1 MYMYTE
7 YAMFFCFIETPL
19 ATNTHHGTFDLEL
32 FDLQGAVGGGPVVDI
47 LFTVT
52 CLGKDTLFTIKI
64 NIYSNVF

>member
-52 CLGKDTLFTIKI
+52 CLGNL
-64 NIYSNVF
+64 